1 MVERERRWRS
11 APPSPRSAPPRRVTL
26 PLSQPP
32 CPDPTTLTEP
42 DTGTDHV
49 VVGLGSRVQNACRVE
64 CIEIFDLLGV
74 PDFPGVKK
82 QFEGK
87 QGDKRKRK
95 HRRSVDARINW
106 LQPHAD
112 GFKDWLDRR
121 NYSPATIMEVV
132 RLLALWGDWVRA
144 AAFEI
149 ETLATGFAASASVFR
164 GGKTARA
171 PQGAA
176 TLFIAYLRERNALP
190 PERQPSL
197 EETCPALAAFRQW
210 MREQRGVKDSTLDTY
225 QAILVDLLASLGTDP
240 AAYTAAAIRGFV
252 LDRAKPHGRGRA
264 QGITVA
270 TRAYLKYLV
279 AIGQCPAGREHAV
292 PSFASWQLA
301 TTPRFLGQDD
311 LDRLLIACGGE
322 DRLRDRAVILLL
334 ARLGLRASEVADLTF
349 DDIDWV
355 TGRITLSGKARREE
369 RLPLTQEIGD
379 AILAYIEQARPR
391 IATTRVFLTETAPI
405 RPISRTAVKC
415 IVRRALDRA
424 EIKSTHRG
432 AHVLRHS
439 AATAMLRGGASLA
452 GVGAVL
458 RHRSPSVTA
467 LYAKVDIG
475 LLWRSRSPGA
485 GGCHA
490 ERRREPLHHSAP
502 HARLQAGQGRTASS
516 RLRAFRRR
524 AGRNPYPHSIRSRL
538 AGDSRPDAGGARGA

>member
-1 MVERERRWRS
+1 M
-11 APPSPRSAPPRRVTL
+11 T
-26 PLSQPP
+26 
-32 CPDPTTLTEP
+32 
-42 DTGTDHV
+42 
-49 VVGLGSRVQNACRVE
+49 
-64 CIEIFDLLGV
+64 
-74 PDFPGVKK
+74 
-82 QFEGK
+82 
-87 QGDKRKRK
+87 KRKRR
-95 HRRSVDARINW
+95 HRRGVDVRINW

-144 AAFEI
+144 ASFEI

-164 GGKTARA
+164 GSKTARA

-176 TLFIAYLRERNALP
+176 TLFIAYLRERNVLP

-197 EETCPALAAFRQW
+197 EETCPPLAAFRHW
-210 MREQRGVKDSTLDTY
+210 MQEQRGVKDSTLDTY
-225 QAILVDLLASLGTDP
+225 QAILVDLLAALGTDP

-279 AIGQCPAGREHAV
+279 AIGQCPVGREHAV

-311 LDRLLIACGGE
+311 LDRLLAACDGE

-334 ARLGLRASEVADLTF
+334 ARLGLRASEVANLAF
-349 DDIDWV
+349 NEIDRV
-355 TGRITLSGKARREE
+355 GGRITLSGKVRREE

-379 AILAYIEQARPR
+379 AILAYIEQARPP
-391 IATTRVFLTETAPI
+391 IATTRVFLTDTAPI
-405 RPISRTAVKC
+405 RPLSRVAVKC

-439 AATAMLRGGASLA
+439 AATAMLRSGASLA

-475 LLWRSRSPGA
+475 LLAEIAQPW
-485 GGCHA
+485 GG
-490 ERRREPLHHSAP
+490 
-502 HARLQAGQGRTASS
+502 RL
-516 RLRAFRRR
+516 
-524 AGRNPYPHSIRSRL
+524 PC
-538 AGDSRPDAGGARGA
+538 